1 MKMKASVLVKQG
13 PGDVTEYCSV
23 DLDPPK
29 ANEVLVKIV
38 ATGLC
43 RSDLHYA
50 RGVWKHPLPVVL
62 GHEAAG
68 VIAEVGPGV
77 SKDRVGEKVILSLA
91 PGCGICR
98 FCALGQAYNCDAVVQ
113 AGLTGLMFD
122 GTCRLH
128 RDGKDIHHLALL
140 AAWSEYSVVPSL
152 SAVTVPEST
161 DLHTACLLG
170 CGVSSGLGSVINT
183 AKVRPADSVAVFG
196 CGGVGL
202 NVIQGARLV
211 SALPIIA
218 VDRNPGKRAV
228 AMKFGATHFVD
239 ASAEDP
245 VEAIKRIV
253 PGGVDFAFEVTGE
266 VENAN
271 TVYWSIRRGG
281 TTVLVGQPP
290 EGALAGFPPY
300 ELSQFDQKVLGSM
313 LGSMRPFIDY
323 PKILNLAAHGKV
335 DLGGLVSETLGLDA
349 VNDAMHKLEAGK
361 INRVVF
367 VP

>member
-1 MKMKASVLVKQG
+1 MASMKMKAAVLQSQG
-13 PGDVTEYCSV
+13 AGDVV
-23 DLDPPK
+23 DYRTVTLDPPQ

-50 RGVWKHPLPVVL
+50 RGLWKHPLPVVL

-68 VIAEVGPGV
+68 VIEAVGPGV
-77 SKDRVGEKVILSLA
+77 STARVGEKVILSLC

-98 FCALGQAYNCDAVVQ
+98 FCALGQAYNCDAVVE
-113 AGLTGLMFD
+113 AGLKGVMFD

-128 RDGKDIHHLALL
+128 DDGGDIHHLALL
-140 AAWSEYSVVPSL
+140 AAWSEYAVVPNL
-152 SAVTVPEST
+152 SAVAVPDDT
-161 DLHTACLLG
+161 DLNTACLLG
-170 CGVSSGLGSVINT
+170 CGVASGLGSVINT

-218 VDRNPGKRAV
+218 VDRNPRKREA
-228 AMKFGATHFVD
+228 AMHFGATHFVD

-245 VEAIKRIV
+245 IAAVKRIV
-253 PGGVDFAFEVTGE
+253 PDGVDFAFEVTGE
-266 VENAN
+266 VSTAN
-271 TVYWSIRRGG
+271 TAYWTIRRGG

-300 ELSQFDQKVLGSM
+300 EVSQFDQKI

-323 PKILNLAAHGKV
+323 PKILNLAAHGRV
-335 DLGGLVSETLGLDA
+335 DLGGLVSETLSLRD
-349 VNDAMHKLEAGK
+349 VNEAMHKMEAGS